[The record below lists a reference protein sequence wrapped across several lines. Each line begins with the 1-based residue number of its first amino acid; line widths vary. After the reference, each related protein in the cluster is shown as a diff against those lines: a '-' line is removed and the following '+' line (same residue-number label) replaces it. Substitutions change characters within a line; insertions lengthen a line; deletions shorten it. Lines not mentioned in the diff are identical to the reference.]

1 MRITLNLGEIPFREE
16 FEEAIK
22 PYPYEIQDNVL
33 RMTANV
39 VQCMEVVM
47 IVNMYQ
53 MSKDPP
59 DWEGGEK
66 SEEVAL
72 PR

>member
-1 MRITLNLGEIPFREE
+1 MKIVLSLDNLPFREE
-16 FEEAIK
+16 FEQTVK
-22 PYPYEIQDNVL
+22 SYPCKIQGNIL

-39 VQCMEVVM
+39 VQCMEMVS
-47 IVNMYQ
+47 IVNLYKL
-53 MSKDPP
+53 SEEAP
-59 DWEGGEK
+59 DWGGGEK